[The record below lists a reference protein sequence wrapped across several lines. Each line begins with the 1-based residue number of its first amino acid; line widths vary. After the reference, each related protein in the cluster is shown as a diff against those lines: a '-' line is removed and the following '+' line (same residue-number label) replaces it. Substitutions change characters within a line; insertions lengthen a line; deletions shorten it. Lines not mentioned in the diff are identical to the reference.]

1 MARKDTRSFVV
12 TLILFYLFIILP
24 SRSRDVENGKHKD
37 TKPKPIPPKCASDEP
52 SFMKINTKTNKP
64 TTSLTSKVRYSTC
77 YTAPAETQTFI
88 TYANLGMARTA
99 CSKEIYNDSN
109 NKLLAVRNDKIDCI
123 DGFNEVQITYNLEL
137 TPSRISKYGT
147 YQCSIQRLCCK

>member
-1 MARKDTRSFVV
+1 MARNDNKKFVV
-12 TLILFYLFIILP
+12 TVILLFIFVILP
-24 SRSRDVENGKHKD
+24 SRSRNAENEKSKE
-37 TKPKPIPPKCASDEP
+37 TKPIPPKCESDEP
-52 SFMKINTKTNKP
+52 SFMKINTKIKEP

-77 YTAPAETQTFI
+77 YTAPKETQTFI

-123 DGFNEVQITYNLEL
+123 DGFNEVQTTYNLEL